1 LKNYLLRQGDRE
13 MAYLLGIDLGT
24 SSVKALL
31 VDREGHTLGIGS
43 AEYPVLM
50 PQPDYA
56 EQDPETWWQST
67 ATAVRQALAAARSR
81 EVAAIGLSGHM
92 HGTVLLG
99 EDGRLLVPA
108 IIWLDRRSQSQVR
121 EITEQIGSERL
132 IQITGSPIATGFQAA
147 TIRWMQQELPDVWR
161 QVRRILLP
169 KDYLRWRMVGEPFYT
184 DPSDAAGTL
193 LLDAHTRNW
202 SPVILETLGLDITLL
217 PEVRPSTTIN
227 GVLTRQAAE
236 HLGLQ
241 PGIPV
246 IVGAADTANSAL
258 ASGVVSPDTLLLTI
272 STGSQLV
279 LPSEDVRVDL
289 RGRMHTFCSA
299 LEPKPGQA
307 GWYQMAATLNAG
319 MALRWLRDQVFAL
332 STPDAYI
339 QMSGWAES
347 VPPGARGLLFLPYL
361 SGERSP
367 HMDPTARG
375 MFLGL
380 SIRHGRAEMVRAV
393 MEGVAFSCYDAYRV
407 LMELGAHPNRMIVAG
422 GGARSPLWQRI
433 FADVFNLPV
442 HRLVIAEQSALGAA
456 ILAGAAIGWHQ
467 PHEAA
472 SRWAAYDAPIEPN
485 ARHHADYRALLEI
498 FRSAYLKHRADFEML
513 TRYTC

>member
-1 LKNYLLRQGDRE
+1 
-13 MAYLLGIDLGT
+13 MACLLGIDLGT

-31 VDREGHTLGIGS
+31 VDQEGHTLGIGS

-56 EQDPETWWQST
+56 EQDPETWWQCT
-67 ATAVRQALAAARSR
+67 ATAVRQALAAARSH
-81 EVAAIGLSGHM
+81 EVAAIGLSGQM

-99 EDGRLLVPA
+99 EDGRLLAPA
-108 IIWLDRRSQSQVR
+108 IIWPDRRSRAQVH
-121 EITEQIGSERL
+121 EVTERIGAARL
-132 IQITGSPIATGFQAA
+132 IEIAGSPVATGFQAA
-147 TIRWMQQELPDVWR
+147 TLRWIQQEQPDVWR

-193 LLDAHTRNW
+193 LFDTRTRNW
-202 SPVILETLGLDITLL
+202 SPVILETLGLDTTQL
-217 PEVRPSTTIN
+217 PEVRPSTTI
-227 GVLTRQAAE
+227 GGALTRQAAE

-241 PGIPV
+241 PGIPI

-272 STGSQLV
+272 STGGQLV
-279 LPSEDVRVDL
+279 LPSEEVRVDL
-289 RGRMHTFCSA
+289 RGRIHTFCSA

-319 MALRWLRDQVFAL
+319 MALRWLRDHVFAL
-332 STPDAYI
+332 TAPDAYV
-339 QMSGWAES
+339 QMGRWAES
-347 VPPGARGLLFLPYL
+347 VPLGARGLLFLPYL

-407 LMELGAHPNRMIVAG
+407 LMELGAHPSRMIMAG
-422 GGARSPLWQRI
+422 GGARSSLWQHI
-433 FADVFNLPV
+433 VADVFNLPV
-442 HRLVIAEQSALGAA
+442 HRLAIAEQSALGAA
-456 ILAGAAIGWHQ
+456 ILAGAAIGWHR
-467 PHEAA
+467 PGEAA
-472 SRWAAYDAPIEPN
+472 SRWAAYDAPIEPDT
-485 ARHHADYRALLEI
+485 RHHADYQALLEI
-498 FRSAYLKHRADFEML
+498 FRSAYLKHRDDFEML
-513 TRYTC
+513 IRYNR